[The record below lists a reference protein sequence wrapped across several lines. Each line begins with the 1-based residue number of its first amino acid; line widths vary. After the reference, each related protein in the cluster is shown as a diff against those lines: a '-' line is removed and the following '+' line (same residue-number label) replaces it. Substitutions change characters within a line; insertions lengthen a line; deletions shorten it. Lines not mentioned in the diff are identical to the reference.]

1 MLARDVHLFTGIS
14 CWGQIFEFEILFEK
28 IHLYWFYK
36 TQQNNFLQEHVEVLS
51 ELPNWKT
58 LTLVEIMI
66 SFILVIII
74 DYERSTPHS
83 TALIR
88 SYA

>member
-1 MLARDVHLFTGIS
+1 M
-14 CWGQIFEFEILFEK
+14 K
-28 IHLYWFYK
+28 
-36 TQQNNFLQEHVEVLS
+36 VLS

-83 TALIR
+83 IALILLNLKK
-88 SYA
+88 YIFYE